1 MGDRALVDA
10 VLRDYRS
17 SALSEKDKALFAFVV
32 KVNRK
37 SYEIQPADVE
47 AARQA
52 GCSEEALYD
61 AITVCSLF
69 NFYNRWCDAAG
80 VQDLPK
86 EAYAASGKRLAQH
99 GYIGG

>member
-1 MGDRALVDA
+1 M
-10 VLRDYRS
+10 LRDYRS
-17 SALSEKDKALFAFVV
+17 SPLAERDKALFAFLA
-32 KVNRK
+32 KVNSK
-37 SYEIQPADVE
+37 SYEIEPSDVE

-80 VQDLPK
+80 VQDMPP
-86 EAYAASGKRLAQH
+86 EAYAASGKRLAKH
-99 GYIGG
+99 GYTGG

>member
-1 MGDRALVDA
+1 M
-10 VLRDYRS
+10 LRDYRS
-17 SALSEKDKALFAFVV
+17 SALPEKDKALFAFVV
-32 KVNRK
+32 KVNKK

-52 GCSEEALYD
+52 GCSEETLYD
-61 AITVCSLF
+61 AITVCALF

-80 VQDLPK
+80 VQDMPK

-99 GYIGG
+99 GYIRG